1 MGAFV
6 DESADEVITLDRE
19 YCQPK
24 PDGSAYHEVDTVSVR
39 TEWGYGDMLAINKMG
54 SGNPGLLWDAELG
67 TLTLL
72 ARGITAW
79 SFVDKDGKP
88 VPIGMPM
95 IRLLAPAVA
104 DRVAEVADRH
114 YTAATAE
121 LPNPS
126 GAPSQ
131 PSSPARLS
139 ALPNR
144 AARRTAKRSTPRS
157 S

>member
-24 PDGSAYHEVDTVSVR
+24 PDGSAYHEFDTVSVR

-54 SGNPGLLWDAELG
+54 SGNPSLLWDAELG

-72 ARGITAW
+72 ARAITAW
-79 SFVDKDGKP
+79 SFVDKEGKP

-95 IRLLAPAVA
+95 IRLLDPAIA
-104 DRVAEVADRH
+104 DQIAAVADRH
-114 YTAATAE
+114 YTEATSQ

-131 PSSPARLS
+131 PSSPESLS
-139 ALPNR
+139 ALANR
-144 AARRTAKRSTPRS
+144 AARRTAKRSIPRS
-157 S
+157 N